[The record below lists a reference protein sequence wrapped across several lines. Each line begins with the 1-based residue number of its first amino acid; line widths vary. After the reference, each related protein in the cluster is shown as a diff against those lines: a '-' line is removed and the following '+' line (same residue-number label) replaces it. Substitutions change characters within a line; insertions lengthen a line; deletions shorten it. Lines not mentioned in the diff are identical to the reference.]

1 MKSKNPFGNPRKHD
15 PQELPKPPI
24 AQAADKPD
32 WVALITNKDAKK
44 VKKAMDHDLV
54 MKNLH
59 DKLMGATGLHSKPN
73 KK

>member
-15 PQELPKPPI
+15 PQALPKPPI

-32 WVALITNKDAKK
+32 WVALITPKDVKT
-44 VKKAMDHDLV
+44 VKKAIDHDKV
-54 MKNLH
+54 MQNLH
-59 DKLMGATGLHSKPN
+59 EKLMGATGLRSKPN